1 MAKKKAGVLG
11 LDLLLD
17 KKSLKGLIVEPE
29 NKPSMVVL
37 VGDDQFVNRHILSR
51 LRKCIHSEEDDE
63 SWAWREFS
71 GEDQPDPRDILDE
84 VATVPM
90 FSTAAR
96 IATVRRADSFVSS
109 HREILENF
117 AGRSPGNGGFL
128 VLEVR
133 SFPSNT
139 RLAKAV
145 QQHGLIITTS
155 TPPRF
160 DLTGWL
166 QKWAAQIYSIQL
178 PAVTA
183 STILE
188 RLGNELGQIDQA
200 LSTFAAALP
209 LDGKRSLPPEMV
221 DSLEGMGHQRTVWE
235 MVDAAAAGRTTEAIS
250 LLNGLLDAGE
260 SPIGLTAQ
268 AATVL
273 RRYSTAAR
281 LLRGPDRP
289 TSLGAALKEAG
300 VASWPKALS
309 QAEFALRNLGS
320 HRCQELPKWL
330 ESLDRSLKAES
341 SRGLRAR
348 LAIERFFCLMST
360 SAGKQLENK

>member
-1 MAKKKAGVLG
+1 
-11 LDLLLD
+11 
-17 KKSLKGLIVEPE
+17 
-29 NKPSMVVL
+29 
-37 VGDDQFVNRHILSR
+37 
-51 LRKCIHSEEDDE
+51 
-63 SWAWREFS
+63 
-71 GEDQPDPRDILDE
+71 
-84 VATVPM
+84 
-90 FSTAAR
+90 
-96 IATVRRADSFVSS
+96 
-109 HREILENF
+109 
-117 AGRSPGNGGFL
+117 
-128 VLEVR
+128 
-133 SFPSNT
+133 
-139 RLAKAV
+139 
-145 QQHGLIITTS
+145 
-155 TPPRF
+155 
-160 DLTGWL
+160 
-166 QKWAAQIYSIQL
+166 
-178 PAVTA
+178 
-183 STILE
+183 
-188 RLGNELGQIDQA
+188 
-200 LSTFAAALP
+200 
-209 LDGKRSLPPEMV
+209 MV

-348 LAIERFFCLMST
+348 LAIERFF
-360 SAGKQLENK
+360 

>member
-17 KKSLKGLIVEPE
+17 KKSLKGLFVEPE

-37 VGDDQFVNRHILSR
+37 VGDDQFVNQHILSR
-51 LRKCIHSEEDDE
+51 LRKCIHSEEEDE

-71 GEDQPDPRDILDE
+71 GEDQPDPRDIFDE

-117 AGRSPGNGGFL
+117 AGRRPGNGGFL
-128 VLEVR
+128 MLEVR

-250 LLNGLLDAGE
+250 LLNSLLDAGE

>member
-1 MAKKKAGVLG
+1 
-11 LDLLLD
+11 
-17 KKSLKGLIVEPE
+17 
-29 NKPSMVVL
+29 
-37 VGDDQFVNRHILSR
+37 
-51 LRKCIHSEEDDE
+51 
-63 SWAWREFS
+63 
-71 GEDQPDPRDILDE
+71 
-84 VATVPM
+84 
-90 FSTAAR
+90 
-96 IATVRRADSFVSS
+96 
-109 HREILENF
+109 
-117 AGRSPGNGGFL
+117 

-145 QQHGLIITTS
+145 HKHGLIITTS

-160 DLTGWL
+160 DLTAWL
-166 QKWAAQIYSIQL
+166 QQWAAQTYSIEL
-178 PAVTA
+178 PTVTA

-188 RLGNELGQIDQA
+188 RLGDELGQIDQA

-209 LDGKRSLPPEMV
+209 QDGKRSLPPEMV

-281 LLRGPDRP
+281 LLGGPDRP

-309 QAEFALRNLGS
+309 QAELALRSLGS
-320 HRCQELPKWL
+320 HRCRELPKWL

-348 LAIERFFCLMST
+348 LAIERFFCMMST
-360 SAGKQLENK
+360 SAKKPHEK